1 MKPSGKKSLPQPPA
15 LRNTTIPINGCPIGF
30 GDINKEN
37 LPSIVRWLNERDF
50 TWEITVN
57 NIAYIQDTGT
67 EQVLKARFDIPQ
79 RYRVI

>member
-1 MKPSGKKSLPQPPA
+1 MPHI
-15 LRNTTIPINGCPIGF
+15 TIGF